1 MSRATSIQKRA
12 NQGGHAY
19 DAGNGQ
25 PGALKRGQIGAFQR
39 ALDATLKRRGLDWK
53 KGKGSAGTS
62 PRPSPQ
68 SGEGEGTR
76 R

>member
-25 PGALKRGQIGAFQR
+25 PGSLKRGQIGEFQR
-39 ALDATLKRRGLDWK
+39 ALDATLKRRGLDYK
-53 KGKGSAGTS
+53 KRKAA
-62 PRPSPQ
+62 R
-68 SGEGEGTR
+68 
-76 R
+76 

>member
-25 PGALKRGQIGAFQR
+25 PGSLKRGQIGAFQR
-39 ALDATLKRRGLDWK
+39 ALDATLKRRGLERK
-53 KGKGSAGTS
+53 KFTS